1 MKNHS
6 IFFSFTFEKWINIMG
21 HTLKQTC
28 TKINRIASGNILG
41 KANILKMRVNN
52 V

>member
-1 MKNHS
+1 
-6 IFFSFTFEKWINIMG
+6 MG
-21 HTLKQTC
+21 NTLKQTC
-28 TKINRIASGNILG
+28 TKINTIASGNILG